1 MTMPQPVAIH
11 VFDNLTV
18 GPGVNANL
26 EKLGYTV
33 HRLESA
39 SLLAQKA
46 TEWKPFLILM
56 DLTTKM
62 GDANAAIHS
71 LKSDATLRHIRVI
84 AYGDHQNEA
93 LLEAARQ
100 AGADVVTSNSAVA
113 SHLDA
118 VVQQALA

>member
-1 MTMPQPVAIH
+1 MPQPVAIH
-11 VFDNLTV
+11 VFDNLML
-18 GPGVNANL
+18 GMGVNTNL
-26 EKLGYTV
+26 EKLGYQVT
-33 HRLESA
+33 RLDNTSV
-39 SLLAQKA
+39 LAHTTA
-46 TEWKPFLILM
+46 EVKPFLVVV

-62 GDANAAIHS
+62 GDANAAIRAIKTDAS
-71 LKSDATLRHIRVI
+71 LKHIRII

-113 SHLDA
+113 SHLNE